1 MTDQK
6 LKAARSEHS
15 DSARPKKAPFPKPQK
30 AVPLP
35 APVEVTDPIKKMF
48 TKKELLALLGVSHV
62 TLWNWIR
69 KGHFPEAVV
78 LGPEG
83 GHRSTQKWID
93 TEVYKAIANAP
104 RRRPKGS
111 KVTP

>member
-1 MTDQK
+1 MRK
-6 LKAARSEHS
+6 SKRGGRS
-15 DSARPKKAPFPKPQK
+15 DSARPKTKPPFPKPRK
-30 AVPLP
+30 GVLP
-35 APVEVTDPIKKMF
+35 SAKVEVNVPYKLL
-48 TKKELLALLGVSHV
+48 TKQEVLDLLGVSHV